1 MRNKVRV
8 AIAGVGNCA
17 SALVQGTIY
26 YGRIQARHLDHFR
39 SNASQS
45 SNIISRHDYN
55 DNKKGNPSYEKV
67 IKNNKN
73 NDHDN
78 DNSKSSSSSSNGH
91 GRNASRTRG
100 VGKKSGDIS
109 SSSSRNFDHSSPE
122 SSGDGSSS
130 SGSSRASTTAPSPY
144 APGLIAYS
152 LGGIEPADIEFVA
165 AFDVVESKVGKDL
178 ADAIFASPNNTIKIC
193 DVDKTGVK
201 VEKAEVMDGVGK
213 HLNQRVKIS
222 SKSPTNVSQ
231 ILKDSGSEILINY
244 LPVGSRQATK
254 YYVEQCLDAGV
265 SFINAIPVFIASTPK
280 WQKAFAE
287 KNLTC
292 AGDDVMSQLGATVLH
307 KTLVKLFVDRGV
319 KIDETYQLNVGGDM
333 DFYNMLDEERLEDK
347 RISKTSAVAAMA
359 PYEIPMR
366 IGPSDF
372 VGFLDNDK
380 ICYINMRGKYF
391 GNVPIE
397 LDVKLKV
404 VDAYNSAG
412 VMIDAIRG
420 TKTAIDRGTSGPLE
434 SISGYCFK
442 HPPVQMS
449 YSDAINRFMQFIEGK
464 RER

>member
-1 MRNKVRV
+1 MSKKVRV

-17 SALVQGTIY
+17 SALVQGTSFY
-26 YGRIQARHLDHFR
+26 HRYHSSDH
-39 SNASQS
+39 
-45 SNIISRHDYN
+45 
-55 DNKKGNPSYEKV
+55 KKGNENDV
-67 IKNNKN
+67 DNNN
-73 NDHDN
+73 N
-78 DNSKSSSSSSNGH
+78 NSSSTRSNSSSSN
-91 GRNASRTRG
+91 
-100 VGKKSGDIS
+100 V
-109 SSSSRNFDHSSPE
+109 
-122 SSGDGSSS
+122 
-130 SGSSRASTTAPSPY
+130 STTGGSDLAP
-144 APGLIAYS
+144 PGLIAYN
-152 LGGIEPADIEFVA
+152 LGGIEPSDIEFVA
-165 AFDVVESKVGKDL
+165 AFDVVESKVGGDL
-178 ADAIFASPNNTIKIC
+178 ADAIFASPNNTIKIS
-193 DVDKTGVK
+193 DVNKTGIT
-201 VEKAEVMDGVGK
+201 VEKGEVLDGVGK
-213 HLNQRVKIS
+213 HLNERVKIS
-222 SKSPTNVSQ
+222 DKSPPNIAQ
-231 ILKDSGSEILINY
+231 ILKDSGAEILINY

-280 WQKAFAE
+280 WQQAFAG
-287 KNLTC
+287 KNLAC

-347 RISKTSAVAAMA
+347 RISKTSAVAAMV
-359 PYEIPMR
+359 PYPIPMR

-420 TKTAIDRGTSGPLE
+420 TKLAIDRGTSGPLE
-434 SISGYCFK
+434 SISAYCFK
-442 HPPVQMS
+442 HPPVQMT
-449 YSDAINRFMQFIEGK
+449 YSDAKDRFMEFIEGK

>member
-1 MRNKVRV
+1 MSKKVRV

-17 SALVQGTIY
+17 SALVQGTSY
-26 YGRIQARHLDHFR
+26 YHRYHSSDDH
-39 SNASQS
+39 
-45 SNIISRHDYN
+45 
-55 DNKKGNPSYEKV
+55 KKGKENDV
-67 IKNNKN
+67 DNN
-73 NDHDN
+73 
-78 DNSKSSSSSSNGH
+78 NS
-91 GRNASRTRG
+91 SRTR
-100 VGKKSGDIS
+100 SNS
-109 SSSSRNFDHSSPE
+109 SSIVGDSSN
-122 SSGDGSSS
+122 S
-130 SGSSRASTTAPSPY
+130 SGSNDTPSGGSHLVP
-144 APGLIAYS
+144 PGLIAYN
-152 LGGIEPADIEFVA
+152 LGGIEPSDIEFVA
-165 AFDVVESKVGKDL
+165 AFDVVESKVGRDL

-193 DVDKTGVK
+193 DVNKTGIT
-201 VEKAEVMDGVGK
+201 VEKGEVLDGVGK
-213 HLNQRVKIS
+213 HLNERVKIS
-222 SKSPTNVSQ
+222 DKSPPNIAQ
-231 ILKDSGSEILINY
+231 ILKDSGAEILINY

-280 WQKAFAE
+280 WQQAFAG
-287 KNLTC
+287 KNLAC

-347 RISKTSAVAAMA
+347 RISKTSAVAAMV
-359 PYEIPMR
+359 PYPIPMR

-420 TKTAIDRGTSGPLE
+420 TKLAIDRGTSGPLE
-434 SISGYCFK
+434 SISAYCFK
-442 HPPVQMS
+442 HPPVQMT
-449 YSDAINRFMQFIEGK
+449 YSDAKDQFMEFIEGK

>member
-1 MRNKVRV
+1 MSKKVRV

-17 SALVQGTIY
+17 SALVQGTSY
-26 YGRIQARHLDHFR
+26 YHRYH
-39 SNASQS
+39 S
-45 SNIISRHDYN
+45 SDDR
-55 DNKKGNPSYEKV
+55 KKGNE
-67 IKNNKN
+67 NENE
-73 NDHDN
+73 N
-78 DNSKSSSSSSNGH
+78 DNNSSSSSS
-91 GRNASRTRG
+91 TR
-100 VGKKSGDIS
+100 SNIS
-109 SSSSRNFDHSSPE
+109 SSNDSTSN
-122 SSGDGSSS
+122 SGGSHLV
-130 SGSSRASTTAPSPY
+130 P
-144 APGLIAYS
+144 PGLIAYN
-152 LGGIEPADIEFVA
+152 LGGIEPSDIEFVA
-165 AFDVVESKVGKDL
+165 AFDVVESKVGRDL
-178 ADAIFASPNNTIKIC
+178 ADAIFASPNNTIKIS
-193 DVDKTGVK
+193 DVNKTGIT
-201 VEKAEVMDGVGK
+201 VEKGEVLDGVGK
-213 HLNQRVKIS
+213 HLNERVKIS
-222 SKSPTNVSQ
+222 DKSPPNIAQ
-231 ILKDSGSEILINY
+231 ILKDSGAEILINY

-280 WQKAFAE
+280 WQQAFAG
-287 KNLTC
+287 KNLAC

-347 RISKTSAVAAMA
+347 RISKTSAVAAMV
-359 PYEIPMR
+359 PYPIPMR

-420 TKTAIDRGTSGPLE
+420 TKLAIDRGTSGPLE
-434 SISGYCFK
+434 SISAYCFK

-449 YSDAINRFMQFIEGK
+449 YSDAKDRFMEFIEGK